1 MRTFG
6 ALLLAVGVFGFVY
19 ASDQL
24 KTAPPLPEDLSWRQ
38 ALDHPAGKWDT
49 TRYAC
54 AASGALG
61 FLLLVFPKGR

>member
-1 MRTFG
+1 MRTLG
-6 ALLLAVGVFGFVY
+6 ILLLAVGIFGFVY

-24 KTAPPLPEDLSWRQ
+24 KVAPPLPEDLSWRQ

-49 TRYAC
+49 IRYAC
-54 AASGALG
+54 GASAGFG